1 MTCSQH
7 NPAEQT
13 TLAYDDTES
22 FGLPHFTK
30 RDYKGLTSS
39 RYEVIPFLIE
49 DYGRNK
55 RSYIYTSKGRF
66 KKGGN
71 RLCTELYYQ
80 LRAIKFSG
88 TRAAHARKLVMIA
101 DNASENKNNTLL
113 AFDHDLV
120 YHGWYDEVIRL
131 YGLVGHTHNGID
143 GNHQIHNEVFAFVSS
158 LSVRLVHFMIDFT
171 RCNYFNF
178 CAGIGPLCV
187 WDSCASGGPLPPGL
201 AATGG
206 PARGLYLGRPV

>member
-13 TLAYDDTES
+13 TLAYDDTKS
-22 FGLPHFTK
+22 FGLPHFSK

-39 RYEVIPFLIE
+39 RFEVIPFLIE
-49 DYGRNK
+49 DYSLNK
-55 RSYIYTSKGRF
+55 RSYIYTAKGRF

-71 RLCTELYYQ
+71 RLCTELYHQ

-88 TRAAHARKLVMIA
+88 TRAAYARKVVMIA
-101 DNASENKNNTLL
+101 DNASENKNMTLL

-131 YGLVGHTHNGID
+131 YGPVGHTHNGID
-143 GNHQIHNEVFAFVSS
+143 GNHQIHNEVLGLFVSGT
-158 LSVRLVHFMIDFT
+158 LVHLVAHYPQAWRTTQT
-171 RCNYFNF
+171 RVTK
-178 CAGIGPLCV
+178 L
-187 WDSCASGGPLPPGL
+187 LPPCTT
-201 AATGG
+201 AIYHEKDAQGG
-206 PARGLYLGRPV
+206 NFKLTTMLP